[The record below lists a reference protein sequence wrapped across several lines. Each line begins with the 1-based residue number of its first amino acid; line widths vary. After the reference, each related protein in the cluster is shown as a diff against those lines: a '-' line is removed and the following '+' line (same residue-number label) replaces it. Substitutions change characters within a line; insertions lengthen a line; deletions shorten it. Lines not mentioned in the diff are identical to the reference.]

1 MIVFYFAIIIVLMFY
16 LVFIVYYQ
24 SLFPVKGKGIPY
36 ILLTLVLIAA
46 SYICLNTWNLLL
58 FNFPAVI
65 IILILGLRISTGM
78 NWSQSFYG
86 GCTCAIIAYC
96 FRGIFTSIISL
107 IYSHQNFIYNVKAY
121 YIITLF
127 TLPASLL
134 FLRVLRKTILPD
146 HKIRQF
152 LKHGSQLKTVI
163 TYEIAAIINLVV
175 INSGR
180 DHTPN
185 INWYMGIALGAC
197 TLTLFMLVFAIYH
210 SIRGTELQE
219 YQWRTKALEEQF
231 ERQLQHYKSYQKYTE
246 SFRTFR
252 HDYKYMMGTVKSLIK
267 SNDNEKAILLLD
279 NIYED
284 MQKKVKIHKQY
295 SENVVLDAMLQ
306 DLANMCSEKEIR
318 FSFNVFTP
326 RDTELA
332 LVDAIRIFSNITNN
346 AVEACEKIPISERFI
361 EITTCIDQQWVTLE
375 IINSFNGQI
384 IIQNGMFITT
394 KQEKY
399 GHGFGLRIVQE
410 ISENIGG
417 FVVYDTDMD
426 NRTFLTRIHIPRFQT
441 KNR

>member
-1 MIVFYFAIIIVLMFY
+1 MFFYFAITMVLMYY

-24 SLFPVKGKGIPY
+24 LLFPVKGYRIPQ
-36 ILLTLVLIAA
+36 IIFTLTLIAA

-65 IILILGLRISTGM
+65 IVLILGLRISTGM
-78 NWSQSFYG
+78 NWSQASYG
-86 GCTCAIIAYC
+86 GCTCVIIAYC
-96 FRGIFTSIISL
+96 FRGIFTAISSF
-107 IYSHQNFIYNVKAY
+107 IYRYQNFIYNAKAY

-127 TLPASLL
+127 ALPASLL

-146 HKIRQF
+146 HKLRQF
-152 LKHGSQLKTVI
+152 MKNGSQLKPVI

-180 DHTPN
+180 NNTPN
-185 INWYMGIALGAC
+185 IHWYMGIALGAC

-252 HDYKYMMGTVKSLIK
+252 HDYKYMMGTLKSLIK
-267 SNDNEKAILLLD
+267 ANDIEKAILLLD

-284 MQKKVKIHKQY
+284 MQKKVKIHKRY
-295 SENVVLDAMLQ
+295 SDNVVLDAMLQ
-306 DLANMCSEKEIR
+306 DLANICSEKEIR

-346 AVEACEKIPISERFI
+346 ALEACEKIPPPERFI
-361 EITTCIDQQWVTLE
+361 EITTGTDQQWVTLE
-375 IINSFNGQI
+375 IINSYNGQI
-384 IIQNGMFITT
+384 LIQNGKLITT

-399 GHGFGLRIVQE
+399 GHGLGLRIVQE

-417 FVVYDTDMD
+417 FVIYDTDTE

-441 KNR
+441 TNR